1 MKISDFGL
9 LQIYIA
15 IIFILHCIPLGN
27 DLNLS
32 VQNSYVIER
41 LRLDHLLHGLM
52 FIPIFGL
59 FFRAI
64 SIESLIKRFFFALFL
79 SLGVATVAELLQ
91 IFLPYRAFTFPDL
104 QANLVGVFLGMILF
118 GILRIIQHSFQN
130 IQKA

>member
-1 MKISDFGL
+1 L
-9 LQIYIA
+9 LIYLLIVFFLTIA
-15 IIFILHCIPLGN
+15 PLGN
-27 DLNLS
+27 NLNLT

-52 FIPIFGL
+52 FIPFFGL

-64 SIESLIKRFFFALFL
+64 SIESLIKRFFLALFL
-79 SLGVATVAELLQ
+79 SLGVAVIAELLQ

-118 GILRIIQHSFQN
+118 GILNIIQHSFQN
-130 IQKA
+130 THKA